1 MASNVGNIKVKLNLD
16 SAAYENGLKQC
27 ANATKNLTN
36 IFAALGIG
44 FGVSQ
49 IASGLKSIASQAIKA
64 SSEFE
69 QAGVQFGVMLGDA
82 KKAKRLV
89 NEIQEMANVT
99 PFETQDL
106 LNASKTLL
114 NFGINLQDILPDL
127 RMLGDIAGGDKQKMQ
142 SLTLAFAQMSSAGRL
157 MGQDLLQMI
166 NAGFNP
172 LQEISEKTGK
182 SMAVLKEEMSKGQI
196 TVDMVRQAFIDATSE
211 GGRFY
216 GMMNKQSETLE
227 GKISTLNDS
236 YTLMTRSISDLALPA
251 LKSSVTE
258 ITNVVNTTT
267 NLIQQLQSWAA
278 VNNTVVGGIKDAAV
292 ALSALAIGIPV
303 TNAAVVTIITS
314 MRNFGTVTAQTTA
327 YQMAFATFL
336 RGESALAMLQF
347 RAAIQATIIQVRAL
361 TISLLQCPLTWVTLV
376 LGAGVAAWWAY
387 QQQVKRTQR
396 VIEDLNNAQTEQV
409 NKTSDAIRTLKE
421 LQGVKQLDYNQTK
434 RLDAAISY
442 LTEKYPKYIGR
453 LREELRLKGQ
463 ISKATAEQIANE
475 MMLSKIKGLQEE
487 RIKLNKDM
495 MRDMKIANMFSFGGI
510 RNRAGGRYGITKANQ
525 KRDDALNAEKKK
537 LEAERQGIINEL
549 TALEKE
555 SAKASQYVYSVEKAK
570 KSGTKSSKKT
580 SSGSSASA
588 AKKELQEEKQ
598 RQKELLDIKI
608 AKLEREKY
616 LNQKTDEEIH
626 KIELKQIEERLN
638 AAQVGT
644 SEYEQILNQKLKLE
658 QDYAQK
664 SSDAEQAEL
673 VERIEFEKQMLE
685 SNLSNIEIGYSAYQ
699 MSRKEQLQEEIKLI
713 QQKIALEQRAL
724 QEQLQVM
731 ANNETEKV
739 KLRRESTKEQI
750 KLTQELTR
758 KTVEL
763 KAYEFEKIKGFVE
776 STESSITSSFSS
788 VIRGEM
794 TLADAA
800 NRVLDQMVD
809 NFINQV
815 ANMAWE
821 WVNQHIFM
829 AAYNNIFA
837 ASTTATNAQIV
848 ASNSAV
854 AASNTATAGSSG
866 VLTAANTALSTSNA
880 AVAAS
885 ASAAATTTATSA
897 GVMSGAASGMA
908 AGLTA
913 IIAPITK
920 LALSMGT
927 LALTSSAVAANM
939 AIIAFST
946 GLYSIEAA
954 LASVTSTLLST
965 SFTALAVTSKL
976 AAKGVASLAVANA
989 ANSAAAIPV
998 VGWVIAPGAAAAT
1011 GAAIMAS
1018 SAAVTFMEKGGPV
1031 EAGKPYIVGEKRPEL
1046 FIPDR
1051 SGRIIPDISNLGGGG
1066 DTVNNYSLSAP
1077 MTVIATDAKS
1087 FESRLDEYTDR
1098 IHKNLMKKINS
1109 RQLGALA

>member
-16 SAAYENGLKQC
+16 SAAYDKGIKK
-27 ANATKNLTN
+27 AVGSITNLS
-36 IFAALGIG
+36 AALGALGIG
-44 FGVSQ
+44 ATVAQIGRFVNALKEQQQAERAVESVIRSTGNAAGVTTKE
-49 IASGLKSIASQAIKA
+49 IARMA
-64 SSEFE
+64 SEF
-69 QAGVQFGVMLGDA
+69 
-82 KKAKRLV
+82 
-89 NEIQEMANVT
+89 
-99 PFETQDL
+99 
-106 LNASKTLL
+106 
-114 NFGINLQDILPDL
+114 
-127 RMLGDIAGGDKQKMQ
+127 Q
-142 SLTLAFAQMSSAGRL
+142 SLSNYGDEAIMSGQKLLLTFTNIKGDTFRAATKAMLDMSAV
-157 MGQDLLQMI
+157 MGQDLTQTATMLGKALQDPIKGVTALRRVGVMLSESQKEQI
-166 NAGFNP
+166 KNFMAVGDVAKAQAVILKEVETEFGNAAQNLIEPTEQFKNKLGDVEEELGTFFKPAVDAAANAGIHFGDVM
-172 LQEISEKTGK
+172 IDTIHKVSEWV
-182 SMAVLKEEMSKGQI
+182 S
-196 TVDMVRQAFIDATSE
+196 
-211 GGRFY
+211 
-216 GMMNKQSETLE
+216 
-227 GKISTLNDS
+227 
-236 YTLMTRSISDLALPA
+236 
-251 LKSSVTE
+251 
-258 ITNVVNTTT
+258 
-267 NLIQQLQSWAA
+267 
-278 VNNTVVGGIKDAAV
+278 VNNTIVGGLRDAAV

-327 YQMAFATFL
+327 YQVAFATFL

-347 RAAIQATIIQVRAL
+347 RAAVQATIIQVRAL

-421 LQGVKQLDYNQTK
+421 LQGAKQLDYNQTK

-463 ISKATAEQIANE
+463 ISRATAEQIANE
-475 MMLSKIKGLQEE
+475 MMLSKVKGLQEE
-487 RIKLNKDM
+487 RVKLNKDM
-495 MRDMKIANMFSFGGI
+495 MRDMKISSLLGKAKG
-510 RNRAGGRYGITKANQ
+510 GGRYGITKANQ

-549 TALEKE
+549 TALEKD
-555 SAKASQYVYSVEKAK
+555 SQKASQYVYSVEKAK
-570 KSGTKSSKKT
+570 KSGSKSSKK
-580 SSGSSASA
+580 SSSSNGAE
-588 AKKELQEEKQ
+588 KRVIQEEKQ

-616 LNQKTDEEIH
+616 LTEKSEEEIH

-644 SEYEQILNQKLKLE
+644 SEYEEILNQKLKLE
-658 QDYAQK
+658 QDYAKNARAAQ
-664 SSDAEQAEL
+664 QAEL

-699 MSRKEQLQEEIKLI
+699 MSRKEQLSEEIKLI

-758 KTVEL
+758 KNVEL
-763 KAYEFEKIKGFVE
+763 KSYEFEKVKGFIE
-776 STESSITSSFSS
+776 ETESSITSSFSS

-821 WVNQHIFM
+821 WVNQHLYMIVH
-829 AAYNNIFA
+829 NNAFA

-848 ASNSAV
+848 ASNSTV
-854 AASNTATAGSSG
+854 AASNTVTAGSSS
-866 VLTAANTALSTSNA
+866 VLTAANTVLSTSNT

-897 GVMSGAASGMA
+897 GVMSAAASGMA
-908 AGLTA
+908 AGITTILSP
-913 IIAPITK
+913 IAT
-920 LALSMGT
+920 LAATMGT

-939 AIIAFST
+939 AIIALTT
-946 GLYSIEAA
+946 GLYTIESVIANVTTNLLNTSFAA
-954 LASVTSTLLST
+954 LAI
-965 SFTALAVTSKL
+965 TSKL
-976 AAKGVASLAVANA
+976 AAKGVASLAIANA
-989 ANSAAAIPV
+989 ANSAAAIPF

-1011 GAAIMAS
+1011 GTAIMAS

-1066 DTVNNYSLSAP
+1066 DTVNNYSLSSP
-1077 MTVIATDAKS
+1077 ITVIATDAKS
-1087 FESRLDEYTDR
+1087 FESRLGEYTNV
-1098 IHKNLMKKINS
+1098 IHKNLMKKIRS